1 MPYFILIDALLQSDP
16 SAGLTDVT
24 GPGQVEGPQKV
35 FSGGGGGGDTSIEPS
50 PGPSSTFTLYQVLW

>member
-1 MPYFILIDALLQSDP
+1 MPYFRVMFHVP

-35 FSGGGGGGDTSIEPS
+35 FSGGGGGGGGI
-50 PGPSSTFTLYQVLW
+50 LA